1 METLYPL
8 CFNETLLESQ
18 IQQYECSDSIY
29 VSNNRFSL
37 FMTDG
42 DEALIVL
49 SIKCGTRTVFSTIRG
64 THTGA
69 DDIVYA
75 PSWICQ
81 LLGADCGDTVEL
93 EQVHPNLG
101 STITIKPHTS
111 QYSLLEDPVSELR
124 NAFEN
129 YSCLCSGVDI
139 PLLVAGQV
147 VVVSILETHSSAP
160 ICIRGVELEV
170 KIETPLD
177 KEAEEAA
184 AVAEAA
190 AKAEAAEAEARA
202 SSNTF
207 DDGPTNI
214 CDDFLIPIV
223 SSSSKFPGRGYRL
236 DGKNSH

>member
-18 IQQYECSDSIY
+18 IQQYECSDGIY
-29 VSNNRFSL
+29 VSTNRFGL

-42 DEALIVL
+42 DESLIVI
-49 SIKCGTRTVFSTIRG
+49 SINCGSRSVFSTIRG

-81 LLGADCGDTVEL
+81 LLGAECGTVVEL
-93 EQVHPNLG
+93 ERAHPNLG
-101 STITIKPHTS
+101 SSITIKPHTS

-129 YSCLCSGVDI
+129 YSCLTSGVDI
-139 PLLVAGQV
+139 PLLVAGEIV
-147 VVVSILETHSSAP
+147 IVSILDTDSLTP

-170 KIETPLD
+170 KIETPFD
-177 KEAEEAA
+177 KEAQAA
-184 AVAEAA
+184 AQAEAQA
-190 AKAEAAEAEARA
+190 LALAEAEAEAVSEYR
-202 SSNTF
+202 NTF
-207 DDGPTNI
+207 DDFDEGV
-214 CDDFLIPIV
+214 V
-223 SSSSKFPGRGYRL
+223 SAAPSNSKFPGRGYRL
-236 DGKNSH
+236 DGKNSN